1 MGFLY
6 IQTVYERMYKY
17 SPYDNLDIKWIP
29 IEPISPTETSRPDT
43 NRSKLPHADTLIE
56 RVKILQRLMDKGSK
70 NDGDTENKK
79 GWYVLDTM
87 END

>member
-1 MGFLY
+1 MKAIGAIACFVWMTTL
-6 IQTVYERMYKY
+6 VHA
-17 SPYDNLDIKWIP
+17 DVKWIP
-29 IEPISPTETSRPDT
+29 IEPISPTETSKPDT

-70 NDGDTENKK
+70 NDGDTADKK